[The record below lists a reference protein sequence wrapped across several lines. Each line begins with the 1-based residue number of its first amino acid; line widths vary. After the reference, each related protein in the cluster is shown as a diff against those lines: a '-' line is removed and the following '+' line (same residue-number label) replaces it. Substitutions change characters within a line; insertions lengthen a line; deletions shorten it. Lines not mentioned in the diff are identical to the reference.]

1 MAKIRPFQNSDLP
14 GIFEVWMRHWAA
26 ARQSPPVSVS
36 ILERAVL
43 ARRFFQPRDLMVALA
58 DDRVIAWA
66 HSFRDDDAG
75 NELGLTTRSVAVDHK
90 SPPANGAAPT
100 EQPPTA
106 TIAALCFADEPG
118 IAICDQLLRA
128 VEEQLAQ
135 AGVRQIL
142 VGPVRDVRNG
152 YAGLAPVGHGIGI
165 PVSDARTGSLL
176 SRNGY
181 QVARSVDRMV
191 VQTSTYRPPVNRAFL
206 QLRRSTR
213 LDRLLLLPSDGR
225 MAASMSHFD
234 IERHTLVDHQQQ
246 QMLATCEFW
255 LGDPEVQVMESSRAI
270 LTLSPMGG
278 RFYDGEPVPVPA
290 KRFVDP
296 ELRELS
302 TECQFLISSLVQSLS
317 NRQILTVETAIDR
330 DDRKLIQQLEQLKF
344 SCTEQG
350 KQWTKSLS

>member
-14 GIFEVWMRHWAA
+14 GIFEVWMRHWAS

-43 ARRFFQPRDLMVALA
+43 ARRFFHPRDLMVALA

-66 HSFRDDDAG
+66 HSFHARNAG
-75 NELGLTTRSVAVDHK
+75 DELGSTPRGTSVAHTAPPVSSTAPNELL
-90 SPPANGAAPT
+90 
-100 EQPPTA
+100 PTA

-128 VEEQLAQ
+128 VEDQLAH
-135 AGVRQIL
+135 AGIRQIL
-142 VGPVRDVRNG
+142 VGPVRDDRNG

-181 QVARSVDRMV
+181 QVARSFDRMV

-213 LDRLLLLPSDGR
+213 LDRLLLLPSDDR
-225 MAASMSHFD
+225 VAAAMSHFD

-270 LTLSPMGG
+270 LSLSPMGG
-278 RFYDGEPVPVPA
+278 RFYDGEPVPVPS

-296 ELRELS
+296 ESHELS

-330 DDRKLIQQLEQLKF
+330 DDRTLIQQLEQLKF

-350 KQWTKSLS
+350 KQWTKALS

>member
-43 ARRFFQPRDLMVALA
+43 ARAFFRPSNMMVALA
-58 DDRVIAWA
+58 DERVIAWA
-66 HSFRDDDAG
+66 HSFADAPAD
-75 NELGLTTRSVAVDHK
+75 RSGTSASEGD
-90 SPPANGAAPT
+90 SPPAQPT
-100 EQPPTA
+100 QDQGTTA

-118 IAICDQLLRA
+118 IAICDQLLQR
-128 VEEQLAQ
+128 VETELRST
-135 AGVRQIL
+135 GVRQINI
-142 VGPVRDVRNG
+142 GPVRDDRNG

-181 QVARSVDRMV
+181 HVARSIDRMA
-191 VQTSTYRPPVNRAFL
+191 VQTSTYRPPVNRSFL

-213 LDRLLLLPSDGR
+213 LDHVPLLPSDHR
-225 MAASMSHFD
+225 VTAAMSHFD

-246 QMLATCEFW
+246 AMLATCEFW

-270 LTLSPMGG
+270 LSLSPMGG
-278 RFYDGEPVPVPA
+278 RLYNGRPVSIPS

-296 ELRELS
+296 ESRELS
-302 TECQFLISSLVQSLS
+302 VECQFLISSLVQSLS

-330 DDRKLIQQLEQLKF
+330 DDRKLIEQLGQLKF
-344 SCTEQG
+344 ECVEQG
-350 KQWTKSLS
+350 KQWTKVLS